1 MNRMIDN
8 EKTVFIL
15 SGFRT
20 NYVKDW
26 FCLYE
31 HVANYVVNMIL
42 LYNEKRK
49 DMQHMAM

>member
-1 MNRMIDN
+1 MNRMIAI

-26 FCLYE
+26 FCPYE
-31 HVANYVVNMIL
+31 HVANYVVSMIL
-42 LYNEKRK
+42 LYDEKRK